1 MSMDWDKLRIFH
13 AAAEAGSF
21 TKAGVLLGLT
31 QSAITR
37 RVQSLEEALGVELL
51 DRNTKPLKPTAA
63 GLRVYEQCRRVLRE
77 VDGLRELVASD
88 TAPSGVL
95 RLGVP
100 QSIGEVV
107 LLEALRRL
115 AGEYPELR
123 AQVSS
128 GWGSHL
134 LARLENA
141 ELDAAVVLFPPS
153 KVFPDDLG
161 ATPLGRVEL
170 CVVAARDSDVQ
181 ARRLLDCYQHGWV
194 LNPDGC
200 GFRAGLQRALAD
212 QGLGLQLNLET
223 FGSELQLGLVAEGRG
238 LGLVPAPALAR
249 SRYREQLRVLQLED
263 FQPLIQLWLVRPRL
277 LGNLEAPARL
287 FGDAVAEG
295 LDMRVG

>member
-1 MSMDWDKLRIFH
+1 MKIDDIDAFVAVIRNASLSQ
-13 AAAEAGSF
+13 AAES
-21 TKAGVLLGLT
+21 LGLT

-37 RVQSLEEALGVELL
+37 RVQSLEESLGVALL
-51 DRNTKPLKPTAA
+51 DRNTKPLKPTAS

-77 VDGLRELVASD
+77 VDGLRELVAGD
-88 TAPSGVL
+88 ATPSGVL

-107 LLEALRRL
+107 LLDALRRL
-115 AGEYPELR
+115 ADEYPELR
-123 AQVSS
+123 AQVGT

-153 KVFPDDLG
+153 KVFPEELG
-161 ATPLGRVEL
+161 ATPLGRMEL
-170 CVVAARDSDVQ
+170 CVVVARDSAIQ
-181 ARRLLDCYQHGWV
+181 ARRLLDCYHHGWV

-200 GFRAGLQRALAD
+200 GFRA
-212 QGLGLQLNLET
+212 GLQLNLET
-223 FGSELQLGLVAEGRG
+223 FGSELQLGLVAAGRG

-249 SRYREQLRVLQLED
+249 SRYRDQLQVLQLED

-277 LGNLEAPARL
+277 LGNLETPARL
-287 FGDAVAEG
+287 FGRAVAEG
-295 LDMRVG
+295 LDMQAG

>member
-1 MSMDWDKLRIFH
+1 MKIDDIDAFVAVIRNASLSQ
-13 AAAEAGSF
+13 AAES
-21 TKAGVLLGLT
+21 LGLT

-37 RVQSLEEALGVELL
+37 RVQSLEESLGVELL

-63 GLRVYEQCRRVLRE
+63 GLKVFEQCRRVLRE

-115 AGEYPELR
+115 ADEYPELR

-161 ATPLGRVEL
+161 ATALGRIEL
-170 CVVAARDSDVQ
+170 CVVVARDSEVQ
-181 ARRLLDCYQHGWV
+181 AHRLVDCHQHGWV

-263 FQPLIQLWLVRPRL
+263 FQPLIQLWLVRPRR

-287 FGDAVAEG
+287 FGHAVADG
-295 LDMRVG
+295 LDIATG